1 MRAAGAG
8 AGGFDVCAFVNSGSE
23 ANDLAAQIAR
33 FATGGM
39 APVMEGAYHGI
50 TAATVELSPLTGAPP
65 SHVACLP
72 APDLYRGIAPDPAAS
87 WAEAT
92 AHLASAGHAPAFLM
106 VDTALT
112 SNGVPD
118 QPPGYMAGLA
128 EAARASKPW

>member
-1 MRAAGAG
+1 MRKPCWRG

-33 FATGGM
+33 FATGRHG
-39 APVMEGAYHGI
+39 AVVMEGYHGI
-50 TAATVELSPLTGAPP
+50 TAATVELSPLTAPP
-65 SHVACLP
+65 PHVACLP

-92 AHLASAGHAPAFLM
+92 ARLASAGHAPAFLM

-128 EAARASKPW
+128 EAARASRPW